1 MTDEQDAESYT
12 DGVVVYGEPVDPP
25 DEPRT
30 TYATVTSSGDQELRP
45 IIPAWMRSPAQR
57 REVART
63 AAQVA
68 AHHAAVHALYSPK
81 YLAKVAL
88 YAPLGALVGLWK
100 VIHWLWDLQGFGL
113 RQAAATKGNVS
124 DYLLLS
130 AQRDRRVAARTRI
143 VAPLALLLVIAVVV
157 FVRLAP
163 LSLRLLV
170 LFAVALPLAWLG
182 RPAGKP
188 ITERVTVG
196 SPFTKLTAEMVRD
209 ALVSLGMSRIKDPGD
224 VKFEQPGIHRAD
236 GGWLA
241 PVLLPAGMEAIKV
254 IEARG
259 SLSSALRL
267 PLDQVWPEQGP
278 EHHGQLHLW
287 VSPRPV
293 SKMPA
298 PRWSLLNAG
307 AMTSFFAPMPVGYD
321 ERGRPITHTLFQRNT
336 LIGGQPGSGKSFD
349 GRSVVLAALL
359 DPTVELWVAAFKPSE
374 DHYDLKPYATRYLCG
389 VDEATLDEAESMVEA
404 VLAEIQRRQATLGRL
419 KRAGKIEEG
428 RTTPELA
435 RAGLGLHGLVVF
447 LDEVH
452 ELFLHSKLAGESM
465 ARALKQG
472 RSCGVHIILVTQVAD
487 KDSVPPVITRVVSSR
502 WCLSVLD
509 QVANDQI
516 MGTGAY
522 KRGQTGTQFRPGID
536 AGWGVTSGVQ
546 DGYNGAARG
555 YYPTGRDLVDLLAR
569 IARVRAG
576 SVFTAPDATPR
587 GDTLAD
593 VRRVFYAGEV
603 FVSWQQLAA
612 RLADTFPERYTGI
625 GQDAVRALVRD
636 ADDDIQSV
644 DGKDKGSRSTL
655 KGLRLQ
661 HLSEALSRRE
671 IGR

>member
-1 MTDEQDAESYT
+1 MTDEQDAESYD
-12 DGVVVYGEPVDPP
+12 DGVVVYGEPVDAA

-30 TYATVTSSGDQELRP
+30 AYATITSSGDAELRP
-45 IIPAWMRSPAQR
+45 IIAAWARNPAQR
-57 REVART
+57 REMART

-68 AHHAAVHALYSPK
+68 AHHAAYHALYSWK
-81 YLAKVAL
+81 YLGRVAM
-88 YAPLGALVGLWK
+88 YAPLGVVRGLWK

-113 RQAAATKGNVS
+113 RQAAATKGNAEE
-124 DYLLLS
+124 YLKLS

-143 VAPLALLLVIAVVV
+143 TLPLVLLVVVAVAV
-157 FVRLAP
+157 FVHLAP
-163 LSLRLLV
+163 LWMRLV
-170 LFAVALPLAWLG
+170 AAFAVALPLAWLG
-182 RPAGKP
+182 RPPGKQ

-196 SPFTKLTAEMVRD
+196 QPFTRLTAEMVRA
-209 ALVSLGMSRIKDPGD
+209 ALVALGIPKLREPGD
-224 VKFEQPGIHRAD
+224 VKFEQPGVHRVD

-259 SLSSALRL
+259 GLSSALRL
-267 PLDQVWPEQGP
+267 PMDQVWPEQGP

-287 VSPRPV
+287 VAPRPV
-293 SKMPA
+293 SKMPP
-298 PRWSLLNAG
+298 PRWSLLNSG
-307 AMTSFFAPMPVGYD
+307 ATTSFFAPMPVGHD

-349 GRSVVLAALL
+349 GRSVVMGALL
-359 DPTVELWVAAFKPSE
+359 DPTVELWIAAFKPSE

-389 VDEATLDEAESMVEA
+389 VDEVTLDEAESMVEA

-428 RTTPELA
+428 RTTPDLA

-536 AGWGVTSGVQ
+536 AGWGVTSGLQ

-555 YYPTGRDLVDLLAR
+555 YYPTGRDLADLLAR

-576 SVFTAPDATPR
+576 SVFTAPDTAPR

-636 ADDDIQSV
+636 ADDDIQSL
-644 DGKDKGSRSTL
+644 DGKDKGSRKTL
-655 KGLRLQ
+655 KGLRLE
-661 HLSEALSRRE
+661 HLVDALSRRE
-671 IGR
+671 IGW